1 MVWLFW
7 FLTRCDFELIEQFVG
22 FFGVGVAFYILVVF
36 GLRLA

>member
-7 FLTRCDFELIEQFVG
+7 FLIRCESELIEDFVG

-36 GLRLA
+36 GLGLA